1 MVVFRVVLVLVV
13 FVVLLVLALMNVEE
27 PVRVW
32 LFGQTYEQVPLA
44 LVMLYSFAF
53 GAVCVGIFTIVTE
66 VQLRARLRNA
76 RRETEALL
84 EELSAFRNAPLEPSP
99 VTKEQEE

>member
-13 FVVLLVLALMNVEE
+13 FVLLLVLALMNVEE

-32 LFGQTYEQVPLA
+32 LFGRTFEQVPLA

-53 GAVCVGIFTIVTE
+53 GAVCVGIFTLVTE
-66 VQLRARLRNA
+66 IQLRARLRRA
-76 RRETEALL
+76 RRETDALL
-84 EELSAFRNAPLEPSP
+84 EELSAFRNAPLEPGP
-99 VTKEQEE
+99 AAKEQEE